1 MSFFSVGM
9 AVISQG
15 MLFQMICQL
24 QLHNIQ
30 HTSQQLITGQNLLL
44 SYELPLMNYRDMT
57 SYG

>member
-1 MSFFSVGM
+1 MSFVSVGM

-24 QLHNIQ
+24 QLHNIR

-44 SYELPLMNYRDMT
+44 SYELPLMNYHDMT
-57 SYG
+57 SY